1 MESLGH
7 AKNLPA
13 SSGREHCF
21 EEGKSRDGKSG
32 LEELWRQKELN
43 DGVRGYQDATENLLE
58 EKGNYYPAELRVYKE
73 LNNEPEH
80 M

>member
-1 MESLGH
+1 MQKTCLQVVGGSTALR
-7 AKNLPA
+7 K
-13 SSGREHCF
+13 
-21 EEGKSRDGKSG
+21 GKTEWQSRDDKSG

-43 DGVRGYQDATENLLE
+43 DGARGYQDATENLLE

>member
-1 MESLGH
+1 MQKTCLQVVGGSTALR
-7 AKNLPA
+7 K
-13 SSGREHCF
+13 
-21 EEGKSRDGKSG
+21 GKTEWQSRDDKSG

-58 EKGNYYPAELRVYKE
+58 EKENYYPAELRVYKE

>member
-1 MESLGH
+1 MR
-7 AKNLPA
+7 K
-13 SSGREHCF
+13 
-21 EEGKSRDGKSG
+21 GKTEWQSRDDKSG

-58 EKGNYYPAELRVYKE
+58 EKENYYPAELRVYKE

>member
-1 MESLGH
+1 MQKTCLQVVGGSTALR
-7 AKNLPA
+7 K
-13 SSGREHCF
+13 
-21 EEGKSRDGKSG
+21 GKTEWQSRDGKSG

>member
-1 MESLGH
+1 MR
-7 AKNLPA
+7 K
-13 SSGREHCF
+13 
-21 EEGKSRDGKSG
+21 GKTEWQSRDGKSG

-43 DGVRGYQDATENLLE
+43 DGARGYQDATENLLE
-58 EKGNYYPAELRVYKE
+58 EKENYYPAELRVYKE

>member
-1 MESLGH
+1 MR
-7 AKNLPA
+7 K
-13 SSGREHCF
+13 
-21 EEGKSRDGKSG
+21 GKTEWQSRDGKSG

>member
-1 MESLGH
+1 MR
-7 AKNLPA
+7 K
-13 SSGREHCF
+13 
-21 EEGKSRDGKSG
+21 GKTEWQSRDDKSG

>member
-1 MESLGH
+1 MEKTCLQVVGGSTALR
-7 AKNLPA
+7 K
-13 SSGREHCF
+13 
-21 EEGKSRDGKSG
+21 GKTEWQSRDGKSG